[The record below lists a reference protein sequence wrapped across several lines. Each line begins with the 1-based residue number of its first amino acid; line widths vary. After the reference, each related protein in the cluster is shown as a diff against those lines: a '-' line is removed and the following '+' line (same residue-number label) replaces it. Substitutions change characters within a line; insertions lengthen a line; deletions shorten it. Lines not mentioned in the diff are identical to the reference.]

1 VNGDPINML
10 WIIAVVLVA
19 IVALAALGAAL
30 HLLLSP
36 WLWVAGAGVA
46 AWLIFRP
53 RRSRR

>member
-1 VNGDPINML
+1 MNGDPINML